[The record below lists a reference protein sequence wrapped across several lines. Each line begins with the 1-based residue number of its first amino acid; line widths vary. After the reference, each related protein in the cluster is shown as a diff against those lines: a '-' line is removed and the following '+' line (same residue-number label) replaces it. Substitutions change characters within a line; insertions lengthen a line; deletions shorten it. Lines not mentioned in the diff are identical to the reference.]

1 VTPARSVGATLFVVV
16 GEVSGDMQAARLVA
30 ELLRRDPS
38 VSITGIGGSY
48 MAASGVR
55 LLEDSTTW
63 GVIGH
68 VHPLLRLPTYL
79 RALARV
85 ESAIR
90 ERRPDVLLL
99 VDFAAFNLRLAERLH
114 GTVPVAY
121 YFPPMV
127 SVRKG
132 SRARKVARLGMR
144 LLATLRREAAAF
156 EAAGGDVVFV
166 GHPVVDLTQRALD
179 PAAARR
185 RLGIPEEAPVVGL
198 LPGSRHQ
205 EINAHLPIMLDA
217 AGRILQRIPEVRFV
231 LPVPAQELRRAVEA
245 RVKMS
250 PVPVRIA
257 TNSEDAMRSA
267 VLLITATGT
276 ATLEATVLGVPM
288 VAVYR
293 LPWLSWMIAKSVV
306 TIGHASLPNILA
318 GREIVPELLQRRMTP
333 MAIADVAVDLLRHPA
348 RRDAMRAELLRVAG
362 DLGEPGAAGRAAGEV
377 LRLLDHVAS
386 EKMRGVRW
394 ERA

>member
-1 VTPARSVGATLFVVV
+1 MTPARSVGATLFVVV

-38 VSITGIGGSY
+38 VSVTGIGGAH

-68 VHPLLRLPTYL
+68 VDPLLRLPTYL
-79 RALARV
+79 RALARI

-90 ERRPDVLLL
+90 ERKPDVLLL
-99 VDFAAFNLRLAERLH
+99 VDFAAFNLRLAERLR
-114 GTVPVAY
+114 GAVPVVY

-127 SVRKG
+127 SIRKG
-132 SRARKVARLGMR
+132 DRARKVARLGMR

-156 EAAGGDVVFV
+156 EGAGGDVVFV
-166 GHPVVDLTQRALD
+166 GHPVMDLTQRAMD

-185 RLGIPEEAPVVGL
+185 RLGMPEGAPVIGL

-217 AGRILQRIPEVRFV
+217 AARILQRIPEVRFV
-231 LPVPAQELRRAVEA
+231 LPVPAQELRQAVEM
-245 RVKMS
+245 RVSMS
-250 PVPVRIA
+250 PVPVRMA
-257 TNSEDAMRSA
+257 TDSEDAMRSA
-267 VLLITATGT
+267 TLLITATGT

-293 LPWLSWMIAKSVV
+293 LPWLSWVIAKSVV
-306 TIGHASLPNILA
+306 TIRHAALPNILA
-318 GREIVPELLQRRMTP
+318 GREIVPELLQQRMTP
-333 MAIADVAVDLLRHPA
+333 MAIADAVVDLMRDPA
-348 RRDAMRAELLRVAG
+348 RRDVMRAELLRLAG

-377 LRLLDHVAS
+377 LRLLDRVAS
-386 EKMRGVRW
+386 EKKRGVRW